1 MKRLLT
7 IVFLL
12 LSLTISAQRVIENPT
27 FRAKGLGG
35 LSLGIEKVVLLNDVT
50 KLYMVYYHGGGFN
63 INGSTRLVAGGKE
76 YKVQSAE
83 GIELN
88 GPAVQKSQGEQ
99 SHFVLN
105 FPPLD
110 KDVDRFDF
118 IEDYCDQ
125 CFKIFDIAITDQAAE
140 EIRRRIT
147 VPDAVK
153 NYAANIKDNGKSLEK
168 QDFSMTSAVLKG
180 KLYGFDA
187 RVFGSQLN
195 PEISVHINN
204 PFSGEQESYS
214 AKLGSDGSY
223 EIQVPMTAKHQVVFV
238 SVRPIISNSVLLSAG
253 KTVVLDYDFKQVYT
267 PWELADRRLTPYFSG
282 ENVDVNYA
290 LDQNF
295 GRAFY
300 RQYINGSIEIM
311 KKIANFSMSEYKQYI
326 LNAYDDFCKQVD
338 VASVTKR
345 AKELLKINMRCECAY
360 LLSMGTDFIEDSYRQ
375 ANGKKHD
382 ESIPDFKRPVADDDY
397 WNYPQLLHL
406 DDIMMFY
413 ADRYDYNIYGWNMNV
428 EDHIYEVKYYDEV
441 IGYLAQLYKDVATTD
456 EDKQIAAS
464 VAQKLLDKSNSW
476 TAEEKDYQRRC
487 NDAVTEK
494 MNAKM
499 KSLASAKEQ
508 FINKILGNGNSY
520 IKDFIKL
527 QGICRE
533 HFAAHSIVPDSLI
546 NEVEKMRF
554 PFYANYIRNRNA
566 ANLARIEAEKQR
578 GGYFEHKASDSEG
591 DALLVDLIKDFK
603 GKVVF
608 IDFWNTWC
616 VPCRQAINE
625 MRPMEELYEGKDVVF
640 LFLAD
645 DSSPIDAYNG
655 MIPTM
660 KGHHYRLTGSQ
671 MSSLKKKW
679 DFTGIPSYV
688 IIGKDGTVKDFHTTF
703 HGVEYYKRKID
714 DELSK

>member
-1 MKRLLT
+1 M
-7 IVFLL
+7 
-12 LSLTISAQRVIENPT
+12 
-27 FRAKGLGG
+27 
-35 LSLGIEKVVLLNDVT
+35 
-50 KLYMVYYHGGGFN
+50 
-63 INGSTRLVAGGKE
+63 
-76 YKVQSAE
+76 
-83 GIELN
+83 
-88 GPAVQKSQGEQ
+88 
-99 SHFVLN
+99 
-105 FPPLD
+105 
-110 KDVDRFDF
+110 
-118 IEDYCDQ
+118 
-125 CFKIFDIAITDQAAE
+125 
-140 EIRRRIT
+140 T
-147 VPDAVK
+147 V
-153 NYAANIKDNGKSLEK
+153 
-168 QDFSMTSAVLKG
+168 
-180 KLYGFDA
+180 
-187 RVFGSQLN
+187 
-195 PEISVHINN
+195 
-204 PFSGEQESYS
+204 
-214 AKLGSDGSY
+214 
-223 EIQVPMTAKHQVVFV
+223 KHQVVYV
-238 SVRPIISNSVLLSAG
+238 SVRPIIKNSVLLSAG

-300 RQYINGSIEIM
+300 RQYINGNIEIM
-311 KKIANFSMSEYKQYI
+311 KKIANFSMPEYKQYI

-360 LLSMGTDFIEDSYRQ
+360 LLSMGDYFIEDSYRQ
-375 ANGKKHD
+375 ANGKTHD
-382 ESIPDFKRPVADDDY
+382 EPIPDFKRPVADDDY

-428 EDHIYEVKYYDEV
+428 EDHIYEVKYYDEI
-441 IGYLAQLYKDVATTD
+441 IGYLAQLYKDVATTEQD
-456 EDKQIAAS
+456 RQIAAS

-499 KSLASAKEQ
+499 KTMMAAKEQ
-508 FINKILGNGNSY
+508 FINQILGNGNSY
-520 IKDFIKL
+520 FKDFIKL
-527 QGICRE
+527 QGICKH
-533 HFAAHSIVPDSLI
+533 HFATHSIVPDSLI

-566 ANLARIEAEKQR
+566 ANLARNAAEKQR
-578 GGYFEHKASDSEG
+578 GGYFEHKAGDNEG